1 MSAGEKLSNRISSDM
16 YKTNQCYFPEA
27 LITKW
32 DVNILL
38 VTWYMRSIVRQIIQT
53 ECR

>member
-27 LITKW
+27 LITKMPESFGAFVLAE
-32 DVNILL
+32 DFHK
-38 VTWYMRSIVRQIIQT
+38 
-53 ECR
+53 